1 MLQAPEIED
10 QEDSSSPSG
19 FTLLGL
25 RWWIVGLVFTA
36 TVINI
41 LDRLSVSVLA
51 PVIRERL
58 HLSSIDY
65 AEVGTWF
72 LLAYTISQGLSG
84 LMHDRIGAKRG
95 FAVSVAV
102 WSVSALMHAFARG
115 FTSLCVFRV
124 SLGLGEGGN
133 WPGGVKVITD
143 WFPARERALALGIIN
158 GGSSVGAMIAPPLV
172 IWLQFRFGWQ
182 SAFLATG
189 SLGFLWLIGWLVLYR
204 SSSTHPWLGKE
215 ELKYIRAGQEQKPE
229 PSETDPPRTRW
240 VELLAARQV
249 WAIVLSRM
257 AVDPIWWLYILWLPQ
272 YLSESRGM
280 SLKQIG
286 LFASLPFIAAGIGGL
301 VGGGLSGYLIGRGW
315 STDRARK
322 TVIIIATFLPPCG
335 ILAAH
340 AQTTG
345 EAIAWISVVTFGFQ
359 VWINNVQILP
369 SDIFPSCQVA
379 SVAGLG
385 GIGAGI
391 GSMAFT
397 LTTGWVIQ
405 HFSYTPILV
414 MAGLLC
420 PVGTLVLLL
429 LLGRIEPRYKNSAP
443 PATS

>member
-1 MLQAPEIED
+1 MIEAPETED
-10 QEDSSSPSG
+10 REESSLPSG
-19 FTLLGL
+19 FVLAGL
-25 RWWIVGLVFTA
+25 RWWILGLVFTA

-65 AEVGTWF
+65 GEVGTWF

-95 FAVSVAV
+95 FAVSVTV
-102 WSVSALMHAFARG
+102 WSASALMHAFARG
-115 FTSLCVFRV
+115 FTSLCLFRTL
-124 SLGLGEGGN
+124 LGLGEGGN

-143 WFPARERALALGIIN
+143 WFPARERAFALGIIN
-158 GGSSVGAMIAPPLV
+158 SGSSVGAIMAPPLV
-172 IWLQFRFGWQ
+172 IWLQLQFGWQ
-182 SAFLATG
+182 SAFVATG
-189 SLGFLWLIGWLVLYR
+189 ALGFLWLIGWLVLYR
-204 SSSTHPWLGKE
+204 SSAEHPWLGRKE
-215 ELKYIRAGQEQKPE
+215 LEHIRAGQEQKPE
-229 PSETDPPRTRW
+229 PSENHPPRTRW
-240 VELLAARQV
+240 IELLAVRQV
-249 WAIVLSRM
+249 WAIVLSRL

-272 YLSESRGM
+272 YLTDSRGM

-335 ILAAH
+335 ILAAR
-340 AQTTG
+340 AETAV

-369 SDIFPSCQVA
+369 SDIFPSYQVA

-397 LTTGWVIQ
+397 LATGWVVQ

-414 MAGLLC
+414 TAGLLC
-420 PVGTLVLLL
+420 PLGTLVLFL
-429 LLGRIEPRYKNSAP
+429 LLGRIEPLYKNAALP
-443 PATS
+443 IH